1 MAKVKHYEVKK
12 VKGCKTSMEETDGII
27 VEGTLFVND
36 RIVSDIADRCDYL
49 ITREARHKTSLM
61 KQGYELSRWKDIAR
75 KGVSLINRQMNTMNV
90 QDNAILYWN
99 RAYDSAVA
107 KFRVAIGFAVTMILL
122 AAGLAGFIYCRESG
136 IRVPFIDRAEAVVGG
151 HGSCYIQTK

>member
-1 MAKVKHYEVKK
+1 MAKVKHYEAKK
-12 VKGCKTSMEETDGII
+12 AKGCKTSMEETDGIM

-49 ITREARHKTSLM
+49 ITREARHKTSLL

-90 QDNAILYWN
+90 QDNAILYWY
-99 RAYDSAVA
+99 RAYGSAVA
-107 KFRVAIGFAVTMILL
+107 KFRTAMGFAVTMILL
-122 AAGLAGFIYCRESG
+122 VAGLAGFIYCRESG

-151 HGSCYIQTK
+151 HESCYIQTK

>member
-1 MAKVKHYEVKK
+1 MAKVKHYEAKK
-12 VKGCKTSMEETDGII
+12 AKGCKTSMEETDGIM

-49 ITREARHKTSLM
+49 ITREARHKTSLL

-99 RAYDSAVA
+99 RVYDSAVA
-107 KFRVAIGFAVTMILL
+107 KFRVAMGFAVTMILL
-122 AAGLAGFIYCRESG
+122 VAGLVGFIYCRESG

>member
-1 MAKVKHYEVKK
+1 MAKVKHYEAKK
-12 VKGCKTSMEETDGII
+12 AKGCKTSMEETDGIM

-36 RIVSDIADRCDYL
+36 RIVSDIADWCDSL
-49 ITREARHKTSLM
+49 ITREARHKTSLL

-99 RAYDSAVA
+99 RVYDSAVA
-107 KFRVAIGFAVTMILL
+107 KFRVAMGFAVTMILL
-122 AAGLAGFIYCRESG
+122 VAGLVGFIYCRESG

>member
-1 MAKVKHYEVKK
+1 MAKVKHYEAKK
-12 VKGCKTSMEETDGII
+12 AKGCKTSMEETDGIM

-49 ITREARHKTSLM
+49 ITREARHKTSLL

-90 QDNAILYWN
+90 QDNAILYWY
-99 RAYDSAVA
+99 RAYGSAVA
-107 KFRVAIGFAVTMILL
+107 KFRTAMGFAVTMILL
-122 AAGLAGFIYCRESG
+122 VAGLVGFIYCRESG

-151 HGSCYIQTK
+151 HESCYIQTK